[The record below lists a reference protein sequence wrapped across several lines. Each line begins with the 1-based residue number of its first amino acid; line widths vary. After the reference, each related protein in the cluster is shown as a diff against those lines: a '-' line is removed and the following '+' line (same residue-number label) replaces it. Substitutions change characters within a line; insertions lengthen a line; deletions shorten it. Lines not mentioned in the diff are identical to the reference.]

1 MGLSSEMASLTAF
14 CIVIASGRRAVRAG
28 GAAPP
33 VAEATAE
40 APVEGT
46 AEGTAE
52 GTEEGAAEVEVVG
65 GAAAKVRGATE
76 AVTAE
81 EAAVAGR

>member
-1 MGLSSEMASLTAF
+1 MMGLSSEMASLTAF

-46 AEGTAE
+46 
-52 GTEEGAAEVEVVG
+52 EEGAAEVVG